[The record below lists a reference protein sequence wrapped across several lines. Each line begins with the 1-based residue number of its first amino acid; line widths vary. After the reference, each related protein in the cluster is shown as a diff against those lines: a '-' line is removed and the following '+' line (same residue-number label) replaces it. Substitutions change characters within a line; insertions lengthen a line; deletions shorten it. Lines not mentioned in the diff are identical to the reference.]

1 MSNYNLTDNVNDS
14 FEFEL
19 RGKKFTM
26 KYPTTDELEKVQKLN
41 AELVEA
47 DEAKDKA
54 RVDRANEQLEAQL
67 YGFISPVDHQI
78 SIKEALKAE
87 NIKVLKNFNTMIR
100 TEISL

>member
-19 RGKKFTM
+19 RGKKFQM

-41 AELVEA
+41 QELVEA

-54 RVDRANEQLEAQL
+54 RVDRANEQLEGTL
-67 YGFISPVDHQI
+67 YGFISPVGHDVT
-78 SIKEALKAE
+78 IKEALKAE